1 MKGQRLRNYW
11 YDVYKT
17 GLELFG
23 VDLKPLKK
31 PTKKSLEKAR
41 KLLKRAKKEWEQEH
55 EEKAPTIREAYNR
68 VIRVRQEQADY
79 RETPRDTTT
88 NRTETATDMY
98 DASIETI
105 MDFFNKMEAIYT
117 RSIDEINRTRT
128 NTTHSDGFQG
138 SIMDYKIADIDS
150 AHTIMVEIFNQF
162 LSLSEPEIDM
172 VAQKLTE
179 SNEFDYEW
187 AAVFLYPS
195 DVIVNFVMS
204 AENLR
209 TIWNSV
215 QPTKV

>member
-11 YDVYKT
+11 YDIYKT
-17 GLELFG
+17 GLELYG
-23 VDLKPLKK
+23 IDLKPLKK

-41 KLLKRAKKEWEQEH
+41 KLLKRAKKDWEQTH

-68 VIRVRQEQADY
+68 VIRIKQEKADF
-79 RETPRDTTT
+79 RNEERDIDF
-88 NRTETATDMY
+88 RTIDIGVVMY

-162 LSLSEPEIDM
+162 LSLSEPEIDT

-195 DVIVNFVMS
+195 DVVVNFVMS